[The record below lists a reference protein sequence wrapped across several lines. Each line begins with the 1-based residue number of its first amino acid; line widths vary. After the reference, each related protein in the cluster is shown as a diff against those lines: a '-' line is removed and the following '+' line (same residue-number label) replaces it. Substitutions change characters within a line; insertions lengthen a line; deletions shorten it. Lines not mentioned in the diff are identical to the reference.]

1 MDLNLEKGKY
11 LLACSYGPDS
21 MALFDMLLKQGF
33 DFDVVHVNYHLR
45 EESDFE
51 EASLRQYCSD
61 KNIKLFV
68 YDNPLVPKANIEA
81 ICRNIRYSFFHDIYV
96 QGSYSALLVAHH
108 QDDLIETYLL
118 QKERKNLVIHYGIAR
133 DTQLFGM
140 RVIRPLLDYSKEDL
154 INYCKDYSIPYSIDC
169 TNLIP
174 MYKRNKIRIDVVSK
188 LNKKERQQLLDE
200 IQHKNLELENIL
212 NKVRTSSNNI
222 EELLELS
229 DKEFAYYLNEQ
240 TQAYS
245 PLYVI
250 TYKQSMQVREVLR
263 SSKPNVRMV
272 CCKRKIF
279 IEKAYDKL
287 FVKLHLP
294 SETFLFKIKEPQI
307 IDNDYFY
314 ANLLS
319 DTSNRNIHL
328 SDYPLTIRSYK
339 AGDKYQIKD
348 YQVSVRR
355 LFIDW
360 KMPMHMRKRWPLI
373 VNKDGRIIYIPR
385 YQKDFKLSENLNFYV
400 K

>member
-1 MDLNLEKGKY
+1 MDLKLEKGKY

-33 DFDVVHVNYHLR
+33 EFDVVHVNYHLR

-68 YDNPLVPKANIEA
+68 YDNHSVPKTNIEA

-133 DTQLFGM
+133 ETQLFGM

-188 LNKKERQQLLDE
+188 LNKVERQELLDE
-200 IQHKNLELENIL
+200 IQNTNLELENIL
-212 NKVRTSSNNI
+212 KKAKTSSNNI
-222 EELLELS
+222 EELLKLS

-263 SSKPNVRMV
+263 SLKPNVRMV
-272 CCKRKIF
+272 CCKRKIS
-279 IEKAYDKL
+279 IEKVYDKL

-319 DTSNRNIHL
+319 DTSNRNIQL
-328 SDYPLTIRSYK
+328 DDYPLTIRSYQ

-348 YQVSVRR
+348 YQVPVRR

-360 KMPMHMRKRWPLI
+360 KMPMNLRNRWPLI
-373 VNKDGRIIYIPR
+373 VNKDGKIIYIPR
-385 YQKDFKLSENLNFYV
+385 YQKDFKPSENLNFYV